1 MDYKFPATN
10 TLWFARGSAKNL
22 GKQLEADVS
31 NGLVDLAGSDLSE
44 LCLLADLPAAK
55 RRRVHES
62 GVLLY
67 DVDKLAEVATG

>member
-1 MDYKFPATN
+1 MVRP
-10 TLWFARGSAKNL
+10 RICKNL
-22 GKQLEADVS
+22 GKQLEADVR

-55 RRRVHES
+55 RRRAQGS

-67 DVDKLAEVATG
+67 DIDKLAEVAKG